1 MVPGN
6 PLRERS
12 FLARPRGY
20 YGAKVILLI
29 KSIGFNSSFF
39 KFLGKPIA
47 ALNV

>member
-12 FLARPRGY
+12 SLAKPWGY
-20 YGAKVILLI
+20 HGAKVILLI
-29 KSIGFNSSFF
+29 KSIGFYSGFL

-47 ALNV
+47 L